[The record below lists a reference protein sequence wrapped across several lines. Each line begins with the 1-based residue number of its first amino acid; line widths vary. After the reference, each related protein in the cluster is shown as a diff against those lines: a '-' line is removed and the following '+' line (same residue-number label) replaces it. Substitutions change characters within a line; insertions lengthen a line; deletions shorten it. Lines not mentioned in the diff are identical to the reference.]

1 MMFQL
6 RDEEDPESRAGR
18 LARDRDQHAQVIKK
32 VSKMMTLLMTMFII
46 LKLKMMLQVRAASF
60 DIGALK
66 DQAPCRYCG
75 AFLWPGETSTAC
87 CNNGK
92 LFDVNNPTNEDL
104 GMKIMP
110 DLPQQIS
117 NMMTRPAFVSKLR
130 AYNNALAMAS
140 VGGNAPEQGVNFK
153 IQGKLYHRIGSIGP
167 PPAGEV
173 PKFAALYFH
182 DSDHE
187 TENRLHHQSQTLN
200 PEIISVLQA
209 VIRDVN
215 PYVNSFRQALELH
228 NGVDDVKIVLLA
240 DPKKKA
246 MARVAHPGCLTLP
259 QGCEVFVWIS
269 QIGIQASETRLLLSC
284 LATTMTTWTSAST

>member
-1 MMFQL
+1 ML
-6 RDEEDPESRAGR
+6 ISPIWEINDDVSVEGSGSSRVKGRAAGKR
-18 LARDRDQHAQVIKK
+18 SRPPCAGDQK
-32 VSKMMTLLMTMFII
+32 VSKIMTLLMKVFII
-46 LKLKMMLQVRAASF
+46 LNLKMMLQVSAASF

-92 LFDVNNPTNEDL
+92 LFDVNNPSNEDL

-117 NMMTRPAFVSKLR
+117 DMMTRPAFVSKLR

-173 PKFAALYFH
+173 PRFAALYFH

-259 QGCEVFVWIS
+259 QGCEVFVWMS
-269 QIGIQASETRLLLSC
+269 
-284 LATTMTTWTSAST
+284 